1 MTGAKRTV
9 YILQSEH
16 HRWRYYTGLTSRLT
30 ARLDEHNAGRCQ
42 HTASARPWRLIVAIE
57 FAEEGRAVEF
67 EQYLKSGSGVAFAR
81 RHLR

>member
-16 HRWRYYTGLTSRLT
+16 HRSRYYTGLTSRLT